1 MQNQQPS
8 MNPQSSPMRQHPY
21 RRLLLMTLLS
31 FVAMY
36 ILMYA
41 MVNTISNIYNN
52 FNEFY
57 MAGLM
62 AAPMPIFSLALMKH
76 MYPNKAWNSAVL
88 AARVILGLA
97 FFGLIRAQGAI
108 SDRQFLRS
116 MIPHHASAILMCQQ
130 ASIQDP
136 QIKSLCQE
144 IISSQQSEIDEMKAI
159 LTRMHP

>member
-8 MNPQSSPMRQHPY
+8 MNPQGSSMRQHPY
-21 RRLLLMTLLS
+21 RRLLIMTLLS

-41 MVNTISNIYNN
+41 MVNTISNVYNN

-62 AAPMPIFSLALMKH
+62 AAPMPIFSLALMGH
-76 MYPNKAWNSAVL
+76 MYPNKAWNGAVL
-88 AARVILGLA
+88 AASVILGLA
-97 FFGLIRAQGAI
+97 FFGLIRTQGAI

-136 QIKSLCQE
+136 QIKSLCQA
-144 IISSQQSEIDEMKAI
+144 IVSSQQSEIDEMKAI
-159 LTRMHP
+159 LARMDK